1 MLHVDPHQ
9 RLTAPLVL
17 RHPWIV
23 NQEQLSL
30 SQLTRQDVHLVKVK
44 ILFYGVH
51 KDIFIKICD
60 IGGMYHMSFYNARRC
75 NIATTWFSGTLHNI
89 LRSILYDWG
98 FHAFLVYFIC
108 MKMTSALLYCLLK
121 GAMAATYSALNRTP
135 QAPKLEPVLASCLAQ
150 RRGLKRVTSTC
161 L

>member
-1 MLHVDPHQ
+1 MTKMLHVDPHQ

-30 SQLTRQDVHLVKVK
+30 SQLTRQDVNLVKVIKKK
-44 ILFYGVH
+44 IIYLLTFGTCT
-51 KDIFIKICD
+51 I
-60 IGGMYHMSFYNARRC
+60 MSFAVLEG
-75 NIATTWFSGTLHNI
+75 ATLPSPGCLKQVQEWVHF
-89 LRSILYDWG
+89 RSIEKSQSS
-98 FHAFLVYFIC
+98 V
-108 MKMTSALLYCLLK
+108 LLNCLLK

-150 RRGLKRVTSTC
+150 RRGMKRVTSTC